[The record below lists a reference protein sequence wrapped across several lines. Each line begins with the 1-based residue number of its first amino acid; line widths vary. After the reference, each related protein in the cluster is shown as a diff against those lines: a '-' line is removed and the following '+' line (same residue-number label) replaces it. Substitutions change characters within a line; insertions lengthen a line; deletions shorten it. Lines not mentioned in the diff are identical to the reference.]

1 MTEPDL
7 SFIASQLERVLQ
19 ELASLRDAVD
29 ALTAM
34 SVRHE
39 SSIQTVVQEL
49 QAIHRHN
56 ARANERFR
64 KLEDA
69 VPPAGTDH
77 LPPYP

>member
-1 MTEPDL
+1 MPEPDM
-7 SFIASQLERVLQ
+7 SFIARQLERVLQ
-19 ELASLRDAVD
+19 ELANLRDAVD
-29 ALTAM
+29 VLTAM

-39 SSIQTVVQEL
+39 SSIRVQEL

-64 KLEDA
+64 KLEDS
-69 VPPAGTDH
+69 VPGTDH

>member
-7 SFIASQLERVLQ
+7 SFIARQLERVLQ
-19 ELASLRDAVD
+19 ELANLRDAVD
-29 ALTAM
+29 VLTAM

-49 QAIHRHN
+49 QAIYRHN

-64 KLEDA
+64 KLEDS
-69 VPPAGTDH
+69 VPPAWTRDEPG
-77 LPPYP
+77 